1 MSSSWLCSPALG
13 IPSQPGTRIPL
24 FLPLPQSPLLVGS
37 LIFSSP
43 SLMST
48 AELQLIKDVN
58 DAGERGRGRRWEGA
72 GGGQLLAVCNSAV
85 KCLLPQQK
93 SYHGRQCQL
102 YGGGRA
108 LSAPL
113 SPPVIAAASLLCVSA
128 ADDVLP
134 PKCCFVSWRCHTA
147 LGLSLPLAAILTV
160 PGHPGACLLP
170 CKEVCLSSCLQ
181 VLLHTRGLE
190 RIWNR
195 SHSMKECLCC
205 DTGRMLCGQEQA
217 VMGTSA
223 QHSAAEG
230 PWLPLHQEH
239 SSVGSSKSIWKR
251 SGSPLPYFPAH
262 CLHQWVVKVRLSQ
275 CCVSSIR
282 PSNGGPHVLG
292 SRAGNNGRQQRW
304 WVLLL
309 FPQIA
314 VQYIPIF
321 FLVIK
326 PVPRR

>member
-190 RIWNR
+190 RIWDQ
-195 SHSMKECLCC
+195 SHSTKECLCC

-239 SSVGSSKSIWKR
+239 SSVGSSESIWKR

-275 CCVSSIR
+275 CCVSSIH
-282 PSNGGPHVLG
+282 PSKGGPHVLG
-292 SRAGNNGRQQRW
+292 SRAGSNGRQQRW